1 MTAAAAAVKVKEV
14 LLRCS
19 FNESDPIVR
28 CAHLLLTPCLEDEAS
43 KVEVEHVQAELI
55 EELPEE
61 EAEEAPEHMAMMYS
75 PRPGHELGGYQ
86 EAAVAPAV
94 PVPRAEDFH
103 EPLPAWQAPLSTSRR
118 ASPDAH
124 RSSFLT
130 EKRAAPRGS
139 PERRVFQDRFKD
151 GVFQEDEPVIEPAEW
166 GVPHFTSPLA
176 AKFRGGSRQYHEM
189 HAVEA
194 SQTLTT
200 LSQLAEMRPTSD
212 MKRSI

>member
-86 EAAVAPAV
+86 
-94 PVPRAEDFH
+94 DICD
-103 EPLPAWQAPLSTSRR
+103 LSCRR
-118 ASPDAH
+118 TV
-124 RSSFLT
+124 LT
-130 EKRAAPRGS
+130 GKCTR
-139 PERRVFQDRFKD
+139 
-151 GVFQEDEPVIEPAEW
+151 
-166 GVPHFTSPLA
+166 
-176 AKFRGGSRQYHEM
+176 RQY
-189 HAVEA
+189 
-194 SQTLTT
+194 L
-200 LSQLAEMRPTSD
+200 RG
-212 MKRSI
+212 RI